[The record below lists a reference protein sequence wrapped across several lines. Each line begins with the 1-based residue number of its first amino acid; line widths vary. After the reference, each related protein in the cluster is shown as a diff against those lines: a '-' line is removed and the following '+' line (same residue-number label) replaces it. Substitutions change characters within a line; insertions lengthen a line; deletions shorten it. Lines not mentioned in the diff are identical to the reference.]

1 MSEQTTIKIEMRSA
15 DAERRRLRTLL
26 DEFESKHGIPSSRL
40 LEAFMGP
47 DGKLQETEE
56 FHAWDEAW
64 IGYQILTGR

>member
-1 MSEQTTIKIEMRSA
+1 VSEQTTIKIEMRSA
-15 DAERRRLRTLL
+15 DAERGRLRTLL
-26 DEFESKHGIPSSRL
+26 DEFESKHGIPSARL

-47 DGKLQETEE
+47 DGRLRETEE